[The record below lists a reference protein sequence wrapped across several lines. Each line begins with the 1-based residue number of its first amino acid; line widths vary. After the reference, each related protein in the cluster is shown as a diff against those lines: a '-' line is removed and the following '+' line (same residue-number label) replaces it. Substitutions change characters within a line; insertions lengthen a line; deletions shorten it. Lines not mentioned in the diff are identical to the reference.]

1 MDKNLFDIVSSYME
15 NQGTQDSQTFLKK
28 KELQDTLANDKTYYK
43 FTLIKTV
50 YFCITEDVIDIFQK
64 RTYNVQVN
72 EKVVTIT

>member
-1 MDKNLFDIVSSYME
+1 ME
-15 NQGTQDSQTFLKK
+15 NQGTQGSQTFLKK
-28 KELQDTLANDKTYYK
+28 KKLQDTFANDKTYYK

-50 YFCITEDVIDIFQK
+50 YFCITEDVIDIFQT

>member
-1 MDKNLFDIVSSYME
+1 ME

-28 KELQDTLANDKTYYK
+28 KRLQDILANDKTYYK

-72 EKVVTIT
+72 DKVVTIT